1 MHFLIFT
8 VLLFIFWKKFV
19 VSIVYRERPFGLLNY
34 LHSLHDSF
42 SSIYTLSYLLSKEN
56 CLFESMS
63 SRFLVT
69 FSSLV
74 RQRGSKRKS
83 YKQHIWQSIITF
95 YFNSIIIPLLF
106 YIIRVISAI
115 YKNWTQR
122 YFMIS
127 FTFHSTFLHFF
138 IHFLPSLM
146 YIFMF
151 YFIIRVFIPKMSRD
165 SKNIKLLEK
174 INNIDKDCSEDEDT
188 KGNNYDLVDND

>member
-1 MHFLIFT
+1 
-8 VLLFIFWKKFV
+8 
-19 VSIVYRERPFGLLNY
+19 
-34 LHSLHDSF
+34 
-42 SSIYTLSYLLSKEN
+42 
-56 CLFESMS
+56 
-63 SRFLVT
+63 
-69 FSSLV
+69 
-74 RQRGSKRKS
+74 
-83 YKQHIWQSIITF
+83 
-95 YFNSIIIPLLF
+95 
-106 YIIRVISAI
+106 
-115 YKNWTQR
+115 
-122 YFMIS
+122 MIS